1 MIPFWLKIIWNIVCG
16 AAMFF
21 LTIGSVIV
29 LSGAIVDVANKVYE
43 NNLNRRSV
51 FDLLKDDE
59 IMIAF
64 KPCLV
69 IGGILAMI
77 ALIMFVSTM
86 FYYQIPFNE
95 WIG

>member
-16 AAMFF
+16 AAMLF
-21 LTIGSVIV
+21 LTIGSVIG
-29 LSGAIVDVANKVYE
+29 LSGAIVDVAYKVYE
-43 NNLNRRSV
+43 NNLDRRSV
-51 FDLLKDDE
+51 FESLKDDE
-59 IMIAF
+59 IMIAL
-64 KPCLV
+64 KLCLV

-86 FYYQIPFNE
+86 LYYQIPFNE